1 MDFALPSRT
10 SFYAVGGDW
19 TLRPGLRLIGEAG
32 MGSTQIEGRFLSMDQ
47 AAISSNW
54 RLGLL
59 TGCTMLCDRISFTL
73 SQPLRIESGTF
84 SALLADVPL
93 EYFDPLTYSRR
104 SFSATPSGR
113 QIDFILGGE
122 RRLWD
127 GSSMTLQAV
136 ASREPR
142 HVSDAAPE
150 FALIGAWRRQ
160 F

>member
-1 MDFALPSRT
+1 
-10 SFYAVGGDW
+10 
-19 TLRPGLRLIGEAG
+19 
-32 MGSTQIEGRFLSMDQ
+32 MDQ

-59 TGCTMLCDRISFTL
+59 TGCSALCDRISFTL
-73 SQPLRIESGTF
+73 SQPLRIESGAF
-84 SALLADVPL
+84 SAWLADVPV

-122 RRLWD
+122 RSLWD
-127 GSSMTLQAV
+127 GSNLTIQAV
-136 ASREPR
+136 ASRQPR
-142 HVSDAAPE
+142 HVADAAPE
-150 FALIGAWRRQ
+150 FALIGGWRRR